1 MTEKCRNYCK
11 GQKQLD
17 KPYNRAGL
25 PHIGY
30 RIGAYSDFREFIL
43 QELDLNRS
51 LRNLTYRNPDDPS
64 IAILEGAALLGDIL
78 TFYQELY
85 ANEAFLRT
93 AQWKESISALVR
105 LTGYRLS
112 PGYGGTANVAF
123 EVKAGNDITIPKG
136 FPVKAQLEG
145 SNESLDFETNK
156 EFVAVPSLGKF
167 RLYRKTSC
175 PNSGQKM
182 SVFSILTSDLELAGQ
197 KIEIKDR
204 LMFFGM
210 TNYSN
215 HPIITITK
223 VEQKFDR
230 TYLYTDALIDFTGQ
244 SFVTVYK
251 VGRTFRYFGYN
262 APPTIMKTNQTT
274 AYEVPVTCKRYLS
287 QDKQYTIEGNA
298 VTKFTSTE
306 FPINGEVPDIVI
318 GSTIII
324 ESPKGTVVKTV
335 EEVRLETMTWGA
347 ITGPATVL
355 SVDRG
360 LIKKEIKSPKKN
372 DKDITIGVNVRQKVA
387 MNLAAPVDPTILTY
401 FTDLL
406 MPEYFTIISSTAD
419 IRKIVIHETIGN
431 PFTLESIPK
440 PISDPDGLYY
450 FGDLKSYLK
459 LQNRRLAL
467 RKEDGTYVEITA
479 GIDPKYNNSSDP
491 KVTFRRITYD
501 KPENWPFSEEDFQ
514 LDNPAV
520 EVYGNLV
527 KVTQGK
533 KQKEVVLGNGDARE
547 VFQTFKLPKF
557 PLTYVNAENGE
568 CEPKLEVYVND
579 RMWKRV
585 DTLLNCKPSDE
596 VYVVREDEEG
606 ASWLQ
611 FGDGKAGRRL
621 PTGFDNI
628 TAIYWTG
635 IGAHG
640 EMAEGTDPQ
649 AGDKLNRLEKVKLPW
664 VVSGGCEP
672 ESGEKARQAAPG
684 KTQSLGRLVSL
695 KDFEIEALALPGIV
709 LASAVYDIVD
719 DTPLIMLTV
728 LMENGREKEIKSI
741 MDTMNRYNICRGTQ
755 RYPVSIIEGKHK
767 CVYIDAEV
775 GRDLRLKWQVVEKNI
790 REALGAIGDEGNG
803 TDSSRGLFSVGMRG
817 FGEDEY
823 ATRIEGVIQNVNG
836 VVWVKVRQ
844 FLEIIPDPTQYSAN
858 QLVDPSDLPIPP
870 HPILKSTVTCEKNA
884 ILCLHIKHLTL
895 HDVTSSQEGDC
906 R

>member
-11 GQKQLD
+11 GQKKLD
-17 KPYNRAGL
+17 KSYNRAGL

-30 RIGAYSDFREFIL
+30 RIGTYSDFREFIL
-43 QELDLNRS
+43 QELDLNRN
-51 LRNLTYRNPDDPS
+51 LKDLTYRNPDDPS
-64 IAILEGAALLGDIL
+64 IALLEGAALLGDIL

-93 AQWKESISALVR
+93 AQWKESIAALVR

-112 PGYGGTANVAF
+112 PGQGGTTSVAF

-145 SNESLDFETNK
+145 SNGPSDFETDK
-156 EFVAVPSLGKF
+156 ELVAVSALGKF

-175 PNSGQKM
+175 HNLDQEM
-182 SVFSILTSDLELAGQ
+182 SVFSILTSDLEAAGQ
-197 KIEIKDR
+197 KIETKDR
-204 LMFFGM
+204 LMLFG
-210 TNYSN
+210 TKKSN
-215 HPIITITK
+215 PYLDNISDYETPPIVTVKKI
-223 VEQKFDR
+223 EHKFDR
-230 TYLYTDALIDFTGQ
+230 TYIHIEGYVELPKEASDKI
-244 SFVTVYK
+244 VVYK
-251 VGRTFRYFGYN
+251 LGRTFRHFGYN
-262 APPTIMKTNQTT
+262 APPYVINISDTIASQTSISYSRNLG
-274 AYEVPVTCKRYLS
+274 ADPEHKSKGV
-287 QDKQYTIEGNA
+287 II
-298 VTKFTSTE
+298 TKFTSKD
-306 FPINGEVPDIVI
+306 FPISGEVNDITLGGTVI
-318 GSTIII
+318 IEASVPNTKGLAIYSPKIII
-324 ESPKGTVVKTV
+324 RKIVTGIRQEA
-335 EEVRLETMTWGA
+335 MTWGA
-347 ITGPATVL
+347 ITGAATV
-355 SVDRG
+355 
-360 LIKKEIKSPKKN
+360 
-372 DKDITIGVNVRQKVA
+372 ITIH
-387 MNLAAPVDPTILTY
+387 
-401 FTDLL
+401 
-406 MPEYFTIISSTAD
+406 SSLGLDGSVVD
-419 IRKIVIHETIGN
+419 IRTTIIHETIGE
-431 PFTLESIPK
+431 PFNLENILRPTS
-440 PISDPDGLYY
+440 SDPDGLYY

-479 GIDPKYNNSSDP
+479 GTEPQYNNSSDT

-501 KPENWPFSEEDFQ
+501 KPENWPFSGEDFQ
-514 LDNPAV
+514 LNNPNV
-520 EVYGNLV
+520 EVYGNVV

-557 PLTYVNAENGE
+557 PLTYINTENGE
-568 CEPKLEVYVND
+568 SEPRLEVYVSN
-579 RMWKRV
+579 RMWRRV
-585 DTLLNCKPSDE
+585 DTLLDCKPSDE

-611 FGDGKAGRRL
+611 FGDGKTGRRL

-640 EMAEGTDPQ
+640 EMTEGTDPQ
-649 AGDKLNRLEKVKLPW
+649 AGDKLNRLEKIRLPG

-672 ESGEKARQAAPG
+672 ESGKKARQAAPG
-684 KTQSLGRLVSL
+684 KIQSLGRLVSL

-719 DTPLIMLTV
+719 DTPSIVLTV

-741 MDTMNRYNICRGTQ
+741 RDTMNRYNICRGTQ
-755 RYPVSIIEGKHK
+755 RYPVSVIEGKHQY
-767 CVYIDAEV
+767 VYIDADI
-775 GRDLRLKWQVVEKNI
+775 GRDMKLKWQVVEKNI

-803 TDSSRGLFSVGMRG
+803 TDSSHGLFSVGTRG

-823 ATRIEGVIQNVNG
+823 ATRIEGIIQNVSG

-844 FLEIIPDPTQYSAN
+844 FLDITPDLTGQYSAS
-858 QLVDPSDLPIPP
+858 QLINPSDLPIPSK
-870 HPILKSTVTCEKNA
+870 PILNSSVTCDRNA

-895 HDVTSSQEGDC
+895 HDVTSSQRGDC